1 MGILEII
8 RHRNSGVQ
16 SFVQLKSYV
25 HWSHEG
31 ETSSAGLVRDERDG
45 WRAIFIVVQ
54 AQAEL
59 PNRTWSSVSPG
70 AVELHMRPKNTP
82 RLQSIYCEPL
92 VSQGGIIEAT
102 RSDKKQ
108 AINSSLAR

>member
-31 ETSSAGLVRDERDG
+31 ETSSAGLVRDERWMAG
-45 WRAIFIVVQ
+45 N
-54 AQAEL
+54 L
-59 PNRTWSSVSPG
+59 HCRTSAG
-70 AVELHMRPKNTP
+70 
-82 RLQSIYCEPL
+82 
-92 VSQGGIIEAT
+92 
-102 RSDKKQ
+102 
-108 AINSSLAR
+108 